1 MDPRD
6 KISVIQNLMQVNK
19 FDEAIYHCNKL
30 IKQFP
35 NISYFYN
42 LCGLAHQGNKQML
55 KSIELFTQAIH
66 FEPENVA
73 AKNNL
78 ANSYKYINQNLKA
91 EEIFKSIIAEDPN
104 GLQVI
109 SACCSDAKVKVEEIK
124 FLKKNKIFL
133 LLIERLNKENDSKEK
148 IKGVCKF
155 EFVDDVKSKNIDQK
169 NKNNIL
175 QLVAI
180 NLFKVG
186 EKFEITL
193 LFKNNAFITLL
204 SEVLEV
210 TLEDQ
215 NKLND

>member
-1 MDPRD
+1 MNE
-6 KISVIQNLMQVNK
+6 KK
-19 FDEAIYHCNKL
+19 Y
-30 IKQFP
+30 
-35 NISYFYN
+35 
-42 LCGLAHQGNKQML
+42 LAK
-55 KSIELFTQAIH
+55 
-66 FEPENVA
+66 
-73 AKNNL
+73 
-78 ANSYKYINQNLKA
+78 
-91 EEIFKSIIAEDPN
+91 IIAKDPN

-148 IKGVCKF
+148 IKSVCKF

-175 QLVAI
+175 ELVAI

-204 SEVLEV
+204 TEVLEV

>member
-1 MDPRD
+1 M
-6 KISVIQNLMQVNK
+6 KEK
-19 FDEAIYHCNKL
+19 KY
-30 IKQFP
+30 
-35 NISYFYN
+35 
-42 LCGLAHQGNKQML
+42 LAK
-55 KSIELFTQAIH
+55 
-66 FEPENVA
+66 
-73 AKNNL
+73 
-78 ANSYKYINQNLKA
+78 
-91 EEIFKSIIAEDPN
+91 IIAKDPN

-124 FLKKNKIFL
+124 FLKKNKLFL

-148 IKGVCKF
+148 IKSVCKF

-175 QLVAI
+175 ELMAI